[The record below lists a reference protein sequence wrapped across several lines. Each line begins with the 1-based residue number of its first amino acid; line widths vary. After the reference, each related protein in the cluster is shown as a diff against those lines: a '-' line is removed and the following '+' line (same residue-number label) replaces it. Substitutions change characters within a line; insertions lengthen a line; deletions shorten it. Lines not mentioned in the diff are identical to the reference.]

1 MPYSGLRDILQWLF
15 AKNRACHN
23 ELPLQFIPFV
33 KAIFSN
39 TKYTEQFHDKTVSMW
54 QWKPSAAELNRVFF
68 KFSLAVNYHRGRVFL
83 KQWKKIIA
91 VFLQLLKENQE
102 SNDSVLPSL
111 YLHLASKGRT
121 GWKDPCHTGQIKRK
135 KYPPQSTVLKSPSL
149 SAYIH
154 TSTQIS
160 TLTNMHI
167 RYFCKAYISSFVIIY
182 STKMVFQQAQ
192 IHGLACFYFSV
203 SWWNLKHVFTCV
215 KVSSN
220 FISKEMQ
227 FFRSD
232 VTPIRIWSQS
242 STEGLSHQ

>member
-39 TKYTEQFHDKTVSMW
+39 TKHTEQFHDKTVSMW

-135 KYPPQSTVLKSPSL
+135 KYPPQSIVLKSPSPP
-149 SAYIH
+149 AVH
-154 TSTQIS
+154 KQHCIS
-160 TLTNMHI
+160 QTI
-167 RYFCKAYISSFVIIY
+167 EVIIKMNIIY
-182 STKMVFQQAQ
+182 YFLLLLSCLNICFHTKVWFSALCFPRASPPHQGRQRCVRNCARVFVTIFKPTRTSWTILVQNNC
-192 IHGLACFYFSV
+192 LAF
-203 SWWNLKHVFTCV
+203 
-215 KVSSN
+215 
-220 FISKEMQ
+220 
-227 FFRSD
+227 
-232 VTPIRIWSQS
+232 
-242 STEGLSHQ
+242 